1 MLRDGIS
8 LEDALRVGGE
18 MGGQPEPEP
27 EAADD
32 PLRTLL
38 VEHKLEK
45 YYDAL
50 VALGAALPDD
60 LPELEPSD
68 LDQIGMAKLERK
80 RLARCVAGL
89 RGGAMA
95 AAGEAADG
103 QAEDDEEE
111 GAMLVRTTSAAK
123 ASQSLKNSKTRTLS
137 RFARARVADLKASPC
152 QIWPPELS
160 SSSKAFQQTQ
170 STLRSRLCAGVL
182 RTTRQL
188 LPDMALSFCDL

>member
-1 MLRDGIS
+1 MLRGGIL

-27 EAADD
+27 EQADD

-111 GAMLVRTTSAAK
+111 GAMLVRTTSCAK
-123 ASQSLKNSKTRTLS
+123 ASQSLKNSKTQTLS
-137 RFARARVADLKASPC
+137 RFACTRVAKSESITVSDLATR
-152 QIWPPELS
+152 
-160 SSSKAFQQTQ
+160 AFFVEQGLPTD
-170 STLRSRLCAGVL
+170 TIDAEIEALRERVAYYE
-182 RTTRQL
+182 
-188 LPDMALSFCDL
+188 AIAA

>member
-8 LEDALRVGGE
+8 LEDALRVDCE
-18 MGGQPEPEP
+18 DAVAQLEPEPEP

-89 RGGAMA
+89 QGGAA
-95 AAGEAADG
+95 AAGGAGE
-103 QAEDDEEE
+103 AEDDAEE
-111 GAMLVRTTSAAK
+111 GGAEPEPADSADR
-123 ASQSLKNSKTRTLS
+123 ASQSLKNSLATREFFVEQGLPTDTIDAEIAPL
-137 RFARARVADLKASPC
+137 RGRVARHEAN
-152 QIWPPELS
+152 
-160 SSSKAFQQTQ
+160 A
-170 STLRSRLCAGVL
+170 A
-182 RTTRQL
+182 
-188 LPDMALSFCDL
+188 

>member
-1 MLRDGIS
+1 MLRDGFS

-27 EAADD
+27 EQADD

-103 QAEDDEEE
+103 QAEDDEEQ
-111 GAMLVRTTSAAK
+111 GAMLVRTTSCAK
-123 ASQSLKNSKTRTLS
+123 ASQSLKNSKTQTLS
-137 RFARARVADLKASPC
+137 RFECTRVAESITMSDLATR
-152 QIWPPELS
+152 
-160 SSSKAFQQTQ
+160 AFFVEQGLPTDTIDAEIE
-170 STLRSRLCAGVL
+170 TLRGRVAYYESIA
-182 RTTRQL
+182 
-188 LPDMALSFCDL
+188 A